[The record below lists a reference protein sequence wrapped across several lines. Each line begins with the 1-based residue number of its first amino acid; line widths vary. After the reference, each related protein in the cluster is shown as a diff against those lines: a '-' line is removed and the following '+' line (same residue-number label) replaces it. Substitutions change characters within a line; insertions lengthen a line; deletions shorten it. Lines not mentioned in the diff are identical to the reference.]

1 MKIVLTGACGFAGST
16 IAGALLGARDG
27 LEIVGLD
34 NLSRPGSELNRTKLA
49 KLGIKLLHLDIRNQ
63 SDVDALDRADWVIDA
78 AANPSVLGGVDG
90 RTSSRQIIEHNL
102 LGTINL
108 LEYCKRH
115 RAGFI
120 LLSTS
125 RVYSVSALT
134 AIKVAVVD
142 DGYRPCRKG
151 FAVLIRKEFQKIF
164 RPTRQFRCTAR
175 PSAPRNS
182 SRLSMAVVSIFRCGS
197 IAAVSWPVRTNL
209 GKLIR
214 EFFHFGSTVI
224 SAANH

>member
-78 AANPSVLGGVDG
+78 AANASVLAGVDG

-102 LGTINL
+102 LGTVQM
-108 LEYCKRH
+108 LEYCKARS
-115 RAGFI
+115 AGFL

-125 RVYSVSALT
+125 RVYSIPPLAALPMR
-134 AIKVAVVD
+134 VVD
-142 DGYRPCRKG
+142 EA
-151 FAVLIRKEFQKIF
+151 FALDEVGGL
-164 RPTRQFRCTAR
+164 PAGVTA
-175 PSAPRNS
+175 
-182 SRLSMAVVSIFRCGS
+182 CGVTERFS
-197 IAAVSWPVRTNL
+197 
-209 GKLIR
+209 
-214 EFFHFGSTVI
+214 
-224 SAANH
+224 